1 MFWQDEGYLLGKNNL
16 DENSIVI
23 DTFTLNHGKFSG
35 VLYGGSS
42 KKQKKFIQV
51 GNKIMLNWKSKGEN
65 KNGYFS
71 AELIK
76 PISPQYFDDKKKSI
90 CILSALS
97 ILKILLPDRQ
107 NNKMI
112 YLSFD
117 QMIEKLSENN
127 WIIYY
132 LLWELS
138 LVKDLGYEINY
149 KKQKSNDL
157 VKNITNINGKFFQI
171 PDFLAEKKVENITN
185 NEIKRGLIFNKNL
198 LMENFIIPNQLDF
211 PFSRNILEKYY

>member
-127 WIIYY
+127 WII
-132 LLWELS
+132 L
-138 LVKDLGYEINY
+138 
-149 KKQKSNDL
+149 
-157 VKNITNINGKFFQI
+157 
-171 PDFLAEKKVENITN
+171 
-185 NEIKRGLIFNKNL
+185 
-198 LMENFIIPNQLDF
+198 
-211 PFSRNILEKYY
+211 